1 MKEKIIT
8 KKILKWYDLNKR
20 SLPWRK
26 KVSLTKK
33 QYYTLISEFMLQQT
47 QVATVIPFFNR
58 FIKNLPSINSLAKVN
73 EKKLIKLWEGLG
85 YYSRA
90 RNLKKTAQII
100 IKNFD
105 GKLPNNFEDLLTLPG
120 IGNYTAN
127 AILAIAFNKP
137 YIPLD
142 GNIERVLKRYLY
154 LKKEKEIQKD
164 NLLKK
169 KLYLEL
175 LQRSSDYAQALMELG
190 ALYVNQ
196 VIQYVISVQLEKNV
210 NLSKIKILDLT
221 KKLKKNK
228 DKYFILKVYK
238 KNQKYL
244 LIKNTKFNFLKNL
257 SIFPMEEL
265 SNPKNF
271 DENLNFKMSN
281 MNMNIKIQYSKDNQK
296 FSSSYWIDRK
306 KLNSYMLP
314 SFTKKVVQYL
324 EKINEK
330 NCIIGAGISGL
341 FIANLFKKIQIIKLQ
356 FYEKKP
362 EFNRFGRRLWNS
374 IIS

>member
-26 KVSLTKK
+26 EVSLQKK

-47 QVATVIPFFNR
+47 QVITVIPFFNR
-58 FIKNLPSINSLAKVN
+58 FLKNLPTINSLAKVD
-73 EKKLIKLWEGLG
+73 EGKLIKLWEGLG

-105 GKLPNNFEDLLTLPG
+105 GKLPNNLRDLLTLPG

-154 LKKEKEIQKD
+154 LKKDKEIQKD
-164 NLLKK
+164 NLVQKK
-169 KLYLEL
+169 NIFGTTL
-175 LQRSSDYAQALMELG
+175 RSGDYAQALMELG
-190 ALYVNQ
+190 ALICKPSNP
-196 VIQYVISVQLEKNV
+196 ICVQCPIRKNCK
-210 NLSKIKILDLT
+210 SF
-221 KKLKKNK
+221 KKKDFTLKKNIK
-228 DKYFILKVYK
+228 KNKEKYFILKVYK
-238 KNQKYL
+238 KRQRYL

-271 DENLNFKMSN
+271 NENLNFKMSN
-281 MNMNIKIQYSKDNQK
+281 MNMNIKIQYSKANKK
-296 FSSSYWIDRK
+296 FTSSYWVDKK

-314 SFTKKVVQYL
+314 SFTKKIVRYL
-324 EKINEK
+324 EKN
-330 NCIIGAGISGL
+330 
-341 FIANLFKKIQIIKLQ
+341 
-356 FYEKKP
+356 
-362 EFNRFGRRLWNS
+362 
-374 IIS
+374 

>member
-20 SLPWRK
+20 PLPWRK
-26 KVSLTKK
+26 KVSVEKK

-47 QVATVIPFFNR
+47 QVITVIPFFNR
-58 FIKNLPSINSLAKVN
+58 FLKNLPTINSLAKVD
-73 EKKLIKLWEGLG
+73 EGKLIKLWEGLG

-105 GKLPNNFEDLLTLPG
+105 GKLPNNLRDLLTLPG

-142 GNIERVLKRYLY
+142 GNIKRVLKRYLY
-154 LKKEKEIQKD
+154 LKKDKEIQKD
-164 NLLKK
+164 NLVQKK
-169 KLYLEL
+169 NIFGTTL
-175 LQRSSDYAQALMELG
+175 RSGDYAQALMELG
-190 ALYVNQ
+190 ALICKPSNP
-196 VIQYVISVQLEKNV
+196 ICVQCPIRKNCK
-210 NLSKIKILDLT
+210 SF
-221 KKLKKNK
+221 KKKDFTLKKNIK
-228 DKYFILKVYK
+228 KNKEKYFILKVYK
-238 KNQKYL
+238 KRQRYL

-271 DENLNFKMSN
+271 NENLNFKMSN
-281 MNMNIKIQYSKDNQK
+281 MNMNIKIQYSKDNKK
-296 FSSSYWIDRK
+296 FTSSYWVDKK

-314 SFTKKVVQYL
+314 SFTKKIVRYL
-324 EKINEK
+324 EKN
-330 NCIIGAGISGL
+330 
-341 FIANLFKKIQIIKLQ
+341 
-356 FYEKKP
+356 
-362 EFNRFGRRLWNS
+362 
-374 IIS
+374 